1 MFRSS
6 VNIEIDL
13 SVPRF
18 CKNKV
23 LDTSGDK
30 QPKYLQYSNTQ
41 KMFSE
46 LTIFKDTICHSHCQ
60 IKTYSEL
67 FWNVSIRAVLPKEN

>member
-30 QPKYLQYSNTQ
+30 QPKY
-41 KMFSE
+41 
-46 LTIFKDTICHSHCQ
+46 
-60 IKTYSEL
+60 
-67 FWNVSIRAVLPKEN
+67 